1 MSLIKCP
8 ECNNEISDS
17 ASSCPNC
24 GYKIKKAIDK
34 KVIAIGGIVAV
45 IAVVLIL
52 FFATRGNSASVV
64 GEWVIDSYN
73 TANGNI
79 KQENIGEYY
88 GENYQNANAAFS
100 AIFKDNGTV
109 ILNMPVYEGME
120 PVSMEVSYKII
131 GSEIYLSAEGE
142 RTKGFKIQGDTLIM
156 YDIGNIMDEAVLKKK

>member
-1 MSLIKCP
+1 MNK
-8 ECNNEISDS
+8 
-17 ASSCPNC
+17 
-24 GYKIKKAIDK
+24 KI
-34 KVIAIGGIVAV
+34 
-45 IAVVLIL
+45 IAVGSIIGIIIIGVIVFL
-52 FFATRGNSASVV
+52 ATRGNSSSVV

-88 GENYQNANAAFS
+88 GENYQNANAEFS
-100 AIFKDNGTV
+100 AVFKDNGTV

-120 PVSMEVSYKII
+120 PVSKEIPYEIK

-142 RTKGFKIQGDTLIM
+142 SIKGFEVKGDTLIM

>member
-1 MSLIKCP
+1 MNK
-8 ECNNEISDS
+8 
-17 ASSCPNC
+17 
-24 GYKIKKAIDK
+24 KI
-34 KVIAIGGIVAV
+34 
-45 IAVVLIL
+45 IAVSSIIGIIVIVVIVFLV
-52 FFATRGNSASVV
+52 TRGNSSSVV

-88 GENYQNANAAFS
+88 GENYQNANAEFS
-100 AIFKDNGTV
+100 AVFDDNGTV

-120 PVSMEVSYKII
+120 PVSKEIPYEIK

-142 RTKGFKIQGDTLIM
+142 SIKGFEIKGDTLIM

>member
-1 MSLIKCP
+1 MNK
-8 ECNNEISDS
+8 
-17 ASSCPNC
+17 
-24 GYKIKKAIDK
+24 KI
-34 KVIAIGGIVAV
+34 IAIGSIIGIIIIGV
-45 IAVVLIL
+45 IVVLV
-52 FFATRGNSASVV
+52 TRGNSSSVV

-88 GENYQNANAAFS
+88 GENYQNANAEFS
-100 AIFKDNGTV
+100 AVFKDNGTV

-120 PVSMEVSYKII
+120 PVSKEISYEIK

-142 RTKGFKIQGDTLIM
+142 SIKGFEIKGDTLIM

>member
-1 MSLIKCP
+1 MNK
-8 ECNNEISDS
+8 
-17 ASSCPNC
+17 
-24 GYKIKKAIDK
+24 KI
-34 KVIAIGGIVAV
+34 
-45 IAVVLIL
+45 IAVSSIIGIIVIGVIVFLV
-52 FFATRGNSASVV
+52 TRGNSSSVV

-88 GENYQNANAAFS
+88 GENYQNANAEFS
-100 AIFKDNGTV
+100 AVFDDNGTV

-120 PVSMEVSYKII
+120 PVSKEIPYEIK

-142 RTKGFKIQGDTLIM
+142 SIKGFEIKGDTLIM

>member
-1 MSLIKCP
+1 MNK
-8 ECNNEISDS
+8 
-17 ASSCPNC
+17 
-24 GYKIKKAIDK
+24 KI
-34 KVIAIGGIVAV
+34 
-45 IAVVLIL
+45 IAVSSIIGIIVIGVIVFLV
-52 FFATRGNSASVV
+52 TRGNSSSVV

-88 GENYQNANAAFS
+88 GENYQNANAEFS
-100 AIFKDNGTV
+100 AVFDDNVTV

-120 PVSMEVSYKII
+120 PVSKEIPYEIK

-142 RTKGFKIQGDTLIM
+142 SIKGFEIKGDTLIM